1 MLPWLTAGMSEAE
14 ATELDLRTFYVAGAV
29 WATFNLLSGLIAGRL
44 AVTTAAPFS
53 YGRVVA
59 DMDRSEPQDATLS
72 PHSPGG
78 KSEERA
84 SRGVRGGE
92 DQALAAFSA

>member
-1 MLPWLTAGMSEAE
+1 MLPWLTAGMSEAA

-29 WATFNLLSGLIAGRL
+29 WATFNVLSGLIASRL

-72 PHSPGG
+72 PGS

-84 SRGVRGGE
+84 SRGARGGE